1 MEIDP
6 DTTGPGG
13 RAAVIR
19 VVGRMGPLTAADAAT
34 RLGVTPAAVRRHLD
48 ALVASGLARP
58 HEPSGVGVRGRG
70 RPARSFVLTELGRSA
85 FDGGAAAGVTGDG
98 AAPGSAEDLA
108 VDALDFIA
116 RTHGEQA
123 VVRFAHQ
130 RAKAMESRFAAR
142 VAAAGP
148 DPGRRSRALAE
159 ALDAEGYAATA
170 RPVVTGTQVCQ
181 GRCPVHRIAA
191 AHPELCEAE
200 AAAFGR
206 LVGVPVQRLATL
218 AGGAHVCTT
227 HVGRLVPVGAA
238 AAPRALRPA
247 PGATRTTTIR
257 TTTTRTTAPTS
268 TPTSTQ
274 RRPVSTGAG
283 EDHR

>member
-6 DTTGPGG
+6 DTNGPGG

-85 FDGGAAAGVTGDG
+85 FDGGAAGVVGDG

-170 RPVVTGTQVCQ
+170 RPVVTGTQLCQ

-227 HVGRLVPVGAA
+227 HVGRLLPLSRAA
-238 AAPRALRPA
+238 AVGPTGARRTALS
-247 PGATRTTTIR
+247 GS
-257 TTTTRTTAPTS
+257 TTAPPRPATATATS
-268 TPTSTQ
+268 

-283 EDHR
+283 EDQR